1 MTLARSELEVSLG
14 RLMKRL
20 PRLRFDEERPPQR
33 RMDSL
38 VFRGLQSLP
47 VRFD

>member
-1 MTLARSELEVSLG
+1 M
-14 RLMKRL
+14 
-20 PRLRFDEERPPQR
+20 PRLRFDEERLLQR
-33 RMDSL
+33 RANRL